1 MGNFEEPT
9 FLLEKGWA
17 RCTPPR
23 RCVGKVV
30 LARFF
35 WVFNCFFYTVVSAV
49 QHIISLCWGKLKAKI
64 KNEVMATFTD
74 ESFLYSIQ
82 VVLKQLGTLHRNASL
97 TSQW

>member
-1 MGNFEEPT
+1 MHTAAP
-9 FLLEKGWA
+9 L
-17 RCTPPR
+17 R
-23 RCVGKVV
+23 RQGRPCAVSSGSST
-30 LARFF
+30 A
-35 WVFNCFFYTVVSAV
+35 FFYTVVSAV
-49 QHIISLCWGKLKAKI
+49 QHIVSLCWGKLKAKI